1 MKLKVVAE
9 ISQEEYEAIE
19 SNIHFDP
26 CERIRCGGIE
36 CSQCPLRD
44 IARSL
49 RKAQDDFLNT
59 LAIIS
64 EKEIT
69 Q

>member
-1 MKLKVVAE
+1 MKLTVVAE

-26 CERIRCGGIE
+26 CERIRCGEIE

-44 IARSL
+44 MARNL
-49 RKAQDDFLNT
+49 RKAQDDFLNRLIVIT
-59 LAIIS
+59 
-64 EKEIT
+64 EKK
-69 Q
+69 

>member
-1 MKLKVVAE
+1 MKLTVVAE

-26 CERIRCGGIE
+26 CERIRCGEIE

-44 IARSL
+44 MTRNL
-49 RKAQDDFLNT
+49 RKAQDDFLNR
-59 LAIIS
+59 LIVMS
-64 EKEIT
+64 EKK
-69 Q
+69 